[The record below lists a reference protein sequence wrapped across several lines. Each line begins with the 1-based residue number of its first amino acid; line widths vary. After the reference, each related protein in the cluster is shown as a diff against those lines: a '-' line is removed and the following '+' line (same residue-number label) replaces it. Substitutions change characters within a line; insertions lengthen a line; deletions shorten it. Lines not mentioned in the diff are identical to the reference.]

1 MPVRRHQTAATLDV
15 DVIDAGG
22 DWSALDEA
30 EDRIGRAA
38 AAVACWPG
46 LIAQPSSVAIA
57 LSSDAEV
64 AALNGSYRG
73 QPKATNVLSFPAG
86 KGNPTGFLGD
96 IILASET
103 VAREAAEQSIPLEH
117 HVTHLVVH
125 GLLHLLGFDHETPAE
140 AERMEKLEIEILSTL
155 HIANPYNGDLLS
167 ARQPNNLE

>member
-1 MPVRRHQTAATLDV
+1 MPVRRHQTAAPLDV

-22 DWSALDEA
+22 DWSALGDA
-30 EDRIGRAA
+30 ENRIGCAA
-38 AAVACWPG
+38 AAVARCPG
-46 LIAQPSSVAIA
+46 LLGRPSSVAIA

-73 QPKATNVLSFPAG
+73 QPKPTNVLSFPAG
-86 KGNPTGFLGD
+86 KGSASGFLGD
-96 IILASET
+96 IILAAET
-103 VAREAAEQSIPLEH
+103 VAREADEQSIPLEH

-125 GLLHLLGFDHETPAE
+125 GLLHLLGFDHETQAE

-167 ARQPNNLE
+167 SR